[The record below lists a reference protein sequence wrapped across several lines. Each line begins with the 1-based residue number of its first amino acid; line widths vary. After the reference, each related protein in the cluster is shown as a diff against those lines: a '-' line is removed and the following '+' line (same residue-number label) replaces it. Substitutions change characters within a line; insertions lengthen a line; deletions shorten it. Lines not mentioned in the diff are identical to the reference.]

1 MVYDETKKGTT
12 DDGNKYKKHYFK
24 YNHSSGDGTSL
35 KNARFKC
42 GFEVT
47 FPQGV
52 YFDKGKKND
61 DEEGG
66 GGGKKFPKLTGKAV
80 YDFSNPEVFK
90 FGDAPSRGAK
100 NGWVREKD
108 VESTGYEEFEA
119 KEDIPYF
126 EDADDEKD
134 PTGTIP
140 AGTKLKSNAKEDEF
154 YQVTFGG
161 GGEGI
166 FYRMQKQTAKLLW
179 KNRKVAGL
187 DKNRYKSEKDV
198 LKDLKMPFKFKTD
211 EHGKPFDKQDWYM
224 KISHQAKG
232 RNRDGK
238 KVDGFLAKFEVPGVG
253 DMTLDE
259 MMEHSITGKV
269 CFTFVCV
276 YEGSDKLA
284 MQIYTGSCV
293 VSDLGPVERTNAQQE
308 EVDELAAD
316 AEFVARMAAKLGP
329 RKGKGKKSS
338 KDSRFDKKK
347 GKKGKSSAKS
357 KKQESEDESDSSDDS
372 DEGEPNVKSFVAPTM
387 EKVADDEDSDESDSD
402 DEVIK
407 GIPPKAKGKKKAEA
421 DSDEEEE
428 EPVPKS
434 KAKKGKGKKPA
445 PPSSDDEEEEEPA
458 PKKEEVKSKKKA
470 KVDSDSDDDE
480 EEEAPPPKK
489 EKAKKPTPPPS
500 DDEEEE
506 EPAPKKEK
514 AKKPTPPPSDD
525 EEEEEPAPK
534 KEKAKSKK
542 KAKVDSDDDDDE
554 EEEEA
559 PPPKKGKSKS
569 KSKSKKKAPPP
580 SDDDDEDED

>member
-1 MVYDETKKGTT
+1 MVYDQTTKDTT
-12 DDGNKYKKHYFK
+12 NDGNKYKKHYFK
-24 YNHSSGDGTSL
+24 YNHSSDGTSL

-52 YFDKGKKND
+52 YFDKGKKD
-61 DEEGG
+61 DDQEG

-80 YDFSNPEVFK
+80 YDFSNPEVLK

-119 KEDIPYF
+119 KENIPYF
-126 EDADDEKD
+126 EDADDEKQ
-134 PTGTIP
+134 PIGTIP

-166 FYRMQKQTAKLLW
+166 LYRMQKQTAKLLW
-179 KNRKVAGL
+179 KNRKISGL

-211 EHGKPFDKQDWYM
+211 ENGKPLDKQDWYM

-232 RNRDGK
+232 RNAQGK

-253 DMTLDE
+253 DMSLEE

-308 EVDELAAD
+308 EVDELAANP
-316 AEFVARMAAKLGP
+316 EFVARMASKLGP
-329 RKGKGKKSS
+329 RKTGGGKKSS
-338 KDSRFDKKK
+338 ARFDKKK
-347 GKKGKSSAKS
+347 GKK
-357 KKQESEDESDSSDDS
+357 KKQQSDDDESDDDV
-372 DEGEPNVKSFVAPTM
+372 ETETNVKSFVAPTI
-387 EKVADDEDSDESDSD
+387 EKVADDEDSDQSDTD
-402 DEVIK
+402 DEMIR
-407 GIPPKAKGKKKAEA
+407 GIPQKGNDKK
-421 DSDEEEE
+421 
-428 EPVPKS
+428 V
-434 KAKKGKGKKPA
+434 KP
-445 PPSSDDEEEEEPA
+445 
-458 PKKEEVKSKKKA
+458 
-470 KVDSDSDDDE
+470 
-480 EEEAPPPKK
+480 
-489 EKAKKPTPPPS
+489 PPPS
-500 DDEEEE
+500 DDE
-506 EPAPKKEK
+506 
-514 AKKPTPPPSDD
+514 D
-525 EEEEEPAPK
+525 EEKEEKPK
-534 KEKAKSKK
+534 AKAKS
-542 KAKVDSDDDDDE
+542 
-554 EEEEA
+554 
-559 PPPKKGKSKS
+559 
-569 KSKSKKKAPPP
+569 KKAPPP
-580 SDDDDEDED
+580 SDDEDDED